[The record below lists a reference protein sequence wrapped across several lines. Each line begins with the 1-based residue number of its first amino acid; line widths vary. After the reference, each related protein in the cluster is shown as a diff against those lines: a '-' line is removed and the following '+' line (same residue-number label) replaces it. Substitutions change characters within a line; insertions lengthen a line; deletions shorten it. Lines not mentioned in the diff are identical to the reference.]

1 MENWIIYI
9 MKSSICLALLY
20 LPFWRFLRKETFFFF
35 NRYAL
40 LGITA
45 LSFILPLINIP
56 EMSPKLVEVEIM
68 PIHWENMEVL
78 AYEGQNTERPID
90 WMNIVGW
97 IYAAGVLACFIYK
110 MYDLIRLLRF
120 IPTGCLW
127 MEKESGLYIHCHAGK
142 VMPFSW
148 MNHIVISDTDY
159 RENGEAILLH
169 EKAHIA
175 CRHSW
180 DVMWLAV
187 VEVLQWFNPFVW
199 MLSNDIQDIHEYEA
213 DLSVLRQGVDAK
225 NYQRLIIR
233 KAVSS
238 GSYAFA
244 NSFNHSSLKKRITM
258 MMKKKSNPWARAKYL
273 YVLPLATV
281 AIAAFARPEVS
292 NEVNEISS
300 VKVNDLASIVK
311 AEEAKSVENS
321 SKEKIKVSGKVLNA
335 ETKKPVPGA
344 SVIIRGTTNGT
355 LADFDGHFELQ
366 AKKGDVVMVTYVGLQ
381 AQSIIVKD
389 NAPLVILMKDDV
401 QSMREMVVMGY
412 AMENSKASEV
422 ADVVFDMPLEEAMK
436 AEASQSEVEIFQVV
450 EEMPEFPGG
459 MQKAMEFIGKN
470 IKYPVAAQEAKIE
483 GRVIVQFLIGSK
495 GDVSEVEVVRG
506 VSPELDAEAIRVISM
521 MPKWNPGKQRGKA
534 VNVKFTLPVSFRL
547 SSSEN
552 NPLIV
557 VDGEVKGNDP
567 ELMKNYT
574 PENIQSM
581 TVVKGDEAIRIYGE
595 KGKGGVILI
604 TTKKAASA
612 ETVKEKLIFQVVE
625 EMPEFPGGVQEMMNF
640 VSKNMRYPA
649 EAHKNGTQGRVLVK
663 FVVTDKGDIETPTVF
678 ESVDPLLD
686 AEALRVI
693 KMMPK
698 WKPGKQ
704 RGKAVN
710 VLYTLPVTFRLQ

>member
-9 MKSSICLALLY
+9 MKCSICLALLY

-56 EMSPKLVEVEIM
+56 EMSPKLVEVEIL
-68 PIHWENMEVL
+68 PIHWENFEVL
-78 AYEGQNTERPID
+78 TYEEQSTERSID
-90 WMNIVGW
+90 WMSIVGW
-97 IYAAGVLACFIYK
+97 IYVIGVLACFIYK

-120 IPTGCLW
+120 IPKGCLW
-127 MEKESGLYIHCHAGK
+127 MEKENGLYIHCHIGK
-142 VMPFSW
+142 VVPFSW

-213 DLSVLRQGVDAK
+213 DLSVLRQGIDAK

-300 VKVNDLASIVK
+300 TKVNDLASIVK

-321 SKEKIKVSGKVLNA
+321 LKQLVLNTDSVSPVKEKV
-335 ETKKPVPGA
+335 
-344 SVIIRGTTNGT
+344 
-355 LADFDGHFELQ
+355 
-366 AKKGDVVMVTYVGLQ
+366 
-381 AQSIIVKD
+381 
-389 NAPLVILMKDDV
+389 
-401 QSMREMVVMGY
+401 
-412 AMENSKASEV
+412 
-422 ADVVFDMPLEEAMK
+422 
-436 AEASQSEVEIFQVV
+436 IFQVV
-450 EEMPEFPGG
+450 EKAPEFPGG
-459 MQKAMEFIGKN
+459 MEECMKFLGN
-470 IKYPVAAQEAKIE
+470 SIKYPIVAQENGIQ
-483 GRVIVQFLIGSK
+483 GTVIVSFVVTDEGDIQNPVIVK
-495 GDVSEVEVVRG
+495 GVD
-506 VSPELDAEAIRVISM
+506 PLLDAEALRVIKM
-521 MPKWNPGKQRGKA
+521 MPKWKPGMQRGKA
-534 VNVKFTLPVSFRL
+534 VNVKYTLPVSFRL

-574 PENIQSM
+574 PENVKSVS
-581 TVVKGDEAIRIYGE
+581 VVKGAEAIRIYGE
-595 KGKGGVILI
+595 KGKNGVII
-604 TTKKAASA
+604 IETKNAESA
-612 ETVKEKLIFQVVE
+612 ETVKEKLIFQKQIFQVVE
-625 EMPEFPGGVQEMMNF
+625 EMPEYPGGMEECMKF
-640 VSKNMRYPA
+640 LSKNIKYPV
-649 EAHKNGTQGRVLVK
+649 EAHKNGIQGRVIVS
-663 FVVTDKGDIETPTVF
+663 FVITDEGDIEEPVVLRG
-678 ESVDPLLD
+678 VDPLLD
-686 AEALRVI
+686 AEALRLI

-710 VLYTLPVTFRLQ
+710 VKFTLPVQFRLQ

>member
-9 MKSSICLALLY
+9 MKCSICLALLY

-56 EMSPKLVEVEIM
+56 EMSPKLVEVEIL
-68 PIHWENMEVL
+68 PIHWENFEVL
-78 AYEGQNTERPID
+78 TYEEQSTERSID
-90 WMNIVGW
+90 WMSIVGW
-97 IYAAGVLACFIYK
+97 IYVIGVLACFIYK

-120 IPTGCLW
+120 IPKGCLW

-180 DVMWLAV
+180 DVMCLAV

-213 DLSVLRQGVDAK
+213 DLAVLRQGIDAK

-292 NEVNEISS
+292 NEANEISS

-321 SKEKIKVSGKVLNA
+321 SGQMVLNTDSVSPVKEKV
-335 ETKKPVPGA
+335 
-344 SVIIRGTTNGT
+344 
-355 LADFDGHFELQ
+355 
-366 AKKGDVVMVTYVGLQ
+366 
-381 AQSIIVKD
+381 
-389 NAPLVILMKDDV
+389 
-401 QSMREMVVMGY
+401 
-412 AMENSKASEV
+412 
-422 ADVVFDMPLEEAMK
+422 
-436 AEASQSEVEIFQVV
+436 IFQVV
-450 EEMPEFPGG
+450 EKAPEFPGG
-459 MQKAMEFIGKN
+459 MEECMKFLGN
-470 IKYPVAAQEAKIE
+470 SIKYPIVAQENGIQ
-483 GRVIVQFLIGSK
+483 GTVIVSFVVTDEGDIQNPVIVK
-495 GDVSEVEVVRG
+495 GVD
-506 VSPELDAEAIRVISM
+506 PLLDAEALRVIKM
-521 MPKWNPGKQRGKA
+521 MPKWKPGMQRGKA
-534 VNVKFTLPVSFRL
+534 VNVKYTLPVSFRL

-581 TVVKGDEAIRIYGE
+581 TVVKGEEAIRIYGE

-625 EMPEFPGGVQEMMNF
+625 EMPEYPGGMEECMKF
-640 VSKNMRYPA
+640 LSKNIKYPV
-649 EAHKNGTQGRVLVK
+649 EAHKNGIQGRVIVS
-663 FVVTDKGDIETPTVF
+663 FVITDEGDIEEPVVLRG
-678 ESVDPLLD
+678 VDPLLD

-693 KMMPK
+693 QMMPK

-710 VLYTLPVTFRLQ
+710 VKFTLPVTFRLQ

>member
-9 MKSSICLALLY
+9 MKCSICLALLY

-68 PIHWENMEVL
+68 PIHWENFEVL
-78 AYEGQNTERPID
+78 AYEEQSTERPID
-90 WMNIVGW
+90 WMSIVGW
-97 IYAAGVLACFIYK
+97 IYVIGVLACFIYK

-120 IPTGCLW
+120 IPKGCLW

-180 DVMWLAV
+180 DVMCLAV

-292 NEVNEISS
+292 NEANEISS

-311 AEEAKSVENS
+311 AEEAKSVEKSLGQMVLNTDS
-321 SKEKIKVSGKVLNA
+321 VSPVKEK
-335 ETKKPVPGA
+335 
-344 SVIIRGTTNGT
+344 
-355 LADFDGHFELQ
+355 Q
-366 AKKGDVVMVTYVGLQ
+366 
-381 AQSIIVKD
+381 
-389 NAPLVILMKDDV
+389 
-401 QSMREMVVMGY
+401 
-412 AMENSKASEV
+412 
-422 ADVVFDMPLEEAMK
+422 
-436 AEASQSEVEIFQVV
+436 IFQVV
-450 EEMPEFPGG
+450 EEMPEYPGG
-459 MQKAMEFIGKN
+459 MEECMKFLGN
-470 IKYPVAAQEAKIE
+470 SIKYPAEARKNGIQ
-483 GRVIVQFLIGSK
+483 GRVVVTFVVTDEGDIQDPVVVK
-495 GDVSEVEVVRG
+495 GVD
-506 VSPELDAEAIRVISM
+506 PLLDAEAIRVISM

-534 VNVKFTLPVSFRL
+534 VNVKYTLPVSFRL

-581 TVVKGDEAIRIYGE
+581 TVVKGDKAIRIYGE

-612 ETVKEKLIFQVVE
+612 ETVKEKLIFQKQIFQVVE
-625 EMPEFPGGVQEMMNF
+625 EMPEFPGGMQELMIF
-640 VSKNMRYPA
+640 LSKNTKYPA
-649 EAHKNGTQGRVLVK
+649 EAHKNGTQGRVIVS
-663 FVVTDKGDIETPTVF
+663 FVVTDEGNIQDPVIEKG
-678 ESVDPLLD
+678 VDPLLD

-693 KMMPK
+693 QMMPK

-704 RGKAVN
+704 KGKAVN
-710 VLYTLPVTFRLQ
+710 TKFTIPVTFKLK

>member
-9 MKSSICLALLY
+9 MKCSICLALLY

-56 EMSPKLVEVEIM
+56 EMSPKLVEVEIL
-68 PIHWENMEVL
+68 PIHWENFEVL
-78 AYEGQNTERPID
+78 TYEEQSTERSID
-90 WMNIVGW
+90 WMSIVGW
-97 IYAAGVLACFIYK
+97 IYVIGVLACFIYK

-120 IPTGCLW
+120 IPKGCLW

-213 DLSVLRQGVDAK
+213 DLAVLRQGIDAK

-300 VKVNDLASIVK
+300 TKVNDLASIVK

-321 SKEKIKVSGKVLNA
+321 LKQLVLNTDSVSPVKEKV
-335 ETKKPVPGA
+335 
-344 SVIIRGTTNGT
+344 
-355 LADFDGHFELQ
+355 
-366 AKKGDVVMVTYVGLQ
+366 
-381 AQSIIVKD
+381 
-389 NAPLVILMKDDV
+389 
-401 QSMREMVVMGY
+401 
-412 AMENSKASEV
+412 
-422 ADVVFDMPLEEAMK
+422 
-436 AEASQSEVEIFQVV
+436 IFQVV
-450 EEMPEFPGG
+450 EEMPEYPGG
-459 MQKAMEFIGKN
+459 MAECMKFLGKN
-470 IKYPVAAQEAKIE
+470 VKYPVEAQENGIQ
-483 GRVIVQFLIGSK
+483 GRVIVSFVVTDEGDIQDPVVVK
-495 GDVSEVEVVRG
+495 GVD
-506 VSPELDAEAIRVISM
+506 PLLDAEAVRVISM
-521 MPKWNPGKQRGKA
+521 MPKWKPGKQRGKA

-612 ETVKEKLIFQVVE
+612 EKLEFEKLIFQVVE
-625 EMPEFPGGVQEMMNF
+625 EMPEYPGGMEECMKF
-640 VSKNMRYPA
+640 LSKNIKYPV
-649 EAHKNGTQGRVLVK
+649 EAHKNGIQGRVIVS
-663 FVVTDKGDIETPTVF
+663 FVITDEGDIEEPVVLRG
-678 ESVDPLLD
+678 VDPLLD

-693 KMMPK
+693 QMMPK

-710 VLYTLPVTFRLQ
+710 VKFTLPVTFRLQ

>member
-97 IYAAGVLACFIYK
+97 IYATGVLACFIYK

-175 CRHSW
+175 CGHSW

-321 SKEKIKVSGKVLNA
+321 LEQMVMSTDSVSPVKEKV
-335 ETKKPVPGA
+335 
-344 SVIIRGTTNGT
+344 
-355 LADFDGHFELQ
+355 
-366 AKKGDVVMVTYVGLQ
+366 
-381 AQSIIVKD
+381 
-389 NAPLVILMKDDV
+389 
-401 QSMREMVVMGY
+401 
-412 AMENSKASEV
+412 
-422 ADVVFDMPLEEAMK
+422 
-436 AEASQSEVEIFQVV
+436 IFQVV
-450 EEMPEFPGG
+450 EEIPEYPGG
-459 MQKAMEFIGKN
+459 MEECMKFLSKN
-470 IKYPVAAQEAKIE
+470 IKYPVEAHKNGIQ
-483 GRVIVQFLIGSK
+483 GRVIVSFVITDE
-495 GDVSEVEVVRG
+495 GDIEEPVVLRG
-506 VSPELDAEAIRVISM
+506 VDPLLDAEALRVIKL
-521 MPKWNPGKQRGKA
+521 MPKWKPGKQRGKA
-534 VNVKFTLPVSFRL
+534 VNVKFTLPVIFRL

-574 PENIQSM
+574 PDNIQSM

-595 KGKGGVILI
+595 KGKDGVVLI
-604 TTKKAASA
+604 TTHKAASA
-612 ETVKEKLIFQVVE
+612 EAVKEKQIFQVVE

-663 FVVTDKGDIETPTVF
+663 FVVTDEGDIKAPTVF

-710 VLYTLPVTFRLQ
+710 VLYTVPVTFKLQ

>member
-9 MKSSICLALLY
+9 MKCSICLALLY

-56 EMSPKLVEVEIM
+56 EMSPKLVEVEIL
-68 PIHWENMEVL
+68 PIHWENFEVL
-78 AYEGQNTERPID
+78 TYEEQSTERSID
-90 WMNIVGW
+90 WMSIVGW
-97 IYAAGVLACFIYK
+97 IYVIGVLACFIYK

-120 IPTGCLW
+120 IPKGCLW

-213 DLSVLRQGVDAK
+213 DLSVLRQGIDVK

-300 VKVNDLASIVK
+300 TKVNDLASIVK

-321 SKEKIKVSGKVLNA
+321 LKQLVLNTDSVSPVKEKV
-335 ETKKPVPGA
+335 
-344 SVIIRGTTNGT
+344 
-355 LADFDGHFELQ
+355 
-366 AKKGDVVMVTYVGLQ
+366 
-381 AQSIIVKD
+381 
-389 NAPLVILMKDDV
+389 
-401 QSMREMVVMGY
+401 
-412 AMENSKASEV
+412 
-422 ADVVFDMPLEEAMK
+422 
-436 AEASQSEVEIFQVV
+436 IFQVV
-450 EEMPEFPGG
+450 EEMPEYPGG
-459 MQKAMEFIGKN
+459 MAECMKFLGKN
-470 IKYPVAAQEAKIE
+470 VKYPVEAQENGIQ
-483 GRVIVQFLIGSK
+483 GRVIVSFVVTDEGDIQDPVVVK
-495 GDVSEVEVVRG
+495 GVD
-506 VSPELDAEAIRVISM
+506 PLLDAEAVRVISM
-521 MPKWNPGKQRGKA
+521 MPKWKPGKQRGKA

-612 ETVKEKLIFQVVE
+612 EKLEFEKLIFQVVE
-625 EMPEFPGGVQEMMNF
+625 EMPEYPGGMEECMKF
-640 VSKNMRYPA
+640 LSKNIKYPV
-649 EAHKNGTQGRVLVK
+649 EAHKNGIQGRVIVS
-663 FVVTDKGDIETPTVF
+663 FVITDEGDIEEPVVLRG
-678 ESVDPLLD
+678 VDPLLD

-693 KMMPK
+693 QMMPK

-710 VLYTLPVTFRLQ
+710 VKFTLPVTFRLQ

>member
-9 MKSSICLALLY
+9 MKCSICLALLY

-56 EMSPKLVEVEIM
+56 EMSPKLVEVEIL
-68 PIHWENMEVL
+68 PIHWENFEVL
-78 AYEGQNTERPID
+78 TYEEQSTERSID
-90 WMNIVGW
+90 WMSIVGW
-97 IYAAGVLACFIYK
+97 IYVIGVLACFIYK

-120 IPTGCLW
+120 IPKGCLW

-180 DVMWLAV
+180 DVMCLAV

-213 DLSVLRQGVDAK
+213 DLAVLRQGIDAK

-292 NEVNEISS
+292 NEANEISS

-311 AEEAKSVENS
+311 AEEAKSVGIS
-321 SKEKIKVSGKVLNA
+321 SGQMVLNTDSVSTVKEKV
-335 ETKKPVPGA
+335 
-344 SVIIRGTTNGT
+344 
-355 LADFDGHFELQ
+355 
-366 AKKGDVVMVTYVGLQ
+366 
-381 AQSIIVKD
+381 
-389 NAPLVILMKDDV
+389 
-401 QSMREMVVMGY
+401 
-412 AMENSKASEV
+412 
-422 ADVVFDMPLEEAMK
+422 
-436 AEASQSEVEIFQVV
+436 IFQVV
-450 EEMPEFPGG
+450 EKAPEFPGG
-459 MQKAMEFIGKN
+459 MEECMKFLGN
-470 IKYPVAAQEAKIE
+470 SIKYPIVAQENGIQ
-483 GRVIVQFLIGSK
+483 GTVIVSFVVTDEGDIQNPVIVK
-495 GDVSEVEVVRG
+495 GVD
-506 VSPELDAEAIRVISM
+506 PLLDAEALRVIKM
-521 MPKWNPGKQRGKA
+521 MPKWKPGMQRGKA
-534 VNVKFTLPVSFRL
+534 VNVKYTLPVSFRL

-574 PENIQSM
+574 PENVKSVS
-581 TVVKGDEAIRIYGE
+581 VVKGDEAIRIYGE

-612 ETVKEKLIFQVVE
+612 ETVKEKVIFQVVE
-625 EMPEFPGGVQEMMNF
+625 EMPEFPGGMQELMIF
-640 VSKNMRYPA
+640 LSKNTKYPA
-649 EAHKNGTQGRVLVK
+649 EAHKNGTQGRVIVS
-663 FVVTDKGDIETPTVF
+663 FVVTDEGNIQDPVIEKG
-678 ESVDPLLD
+678 VDPLLD

-693 KMMPK
+693 QMMPK

-710 VLYTLPVTFRLQ
+710 VKFTLPVTFRLQ

>member
-9 MKSSICLALLY
+9 MKCSICLALLY

-56 EMSPKLVEVEIM
+56 EMSPKLVEVEIL
-68 PIHWENMEVL
+68 PLHWENFEVL
-78 AYEGQNTERPID
+78 AYEEQSTERWID
-90 WMNIVGW
+90 WMSIVGW
-97 IYAAGVLACFIYK
+97 IYATGVLACFIYK

-120 IPTGCLW
+120 IPKGCLW

-175 CRHSW
+175 CGHSW

-213 DLSVLRQGVDAK
+213 DLSVLRQGIDAK

-258 MMKKKSNPWARAKYL
+258 MIKKKSNPWARAKYL

-300 VKVNDLASIVK
+300 AKVNDLASIVK

-321 SKEKIKVSGKVLNA
+321 PEQMGLNTDSVSPVKEKV
-335 ETKKPVPGA
+335 
-344 SVIIRGTTNGT
+344 
-355 LADFDGHFELQ
+355 
-366 AKKGDVVMVTYVGLQ
+366 
-381 AQSIIVKD
+381 
-389 NAPLVILMKDDV
+389 
-401 QSMREMVVMGY
+401 
-412 AMENSKASEV
+412 
-422 ADVVFDMPLEEAMK
+422 
-436 AEASQSEVEIFQVV
+436 IFQVV
-450 EEMPEFPGG
+450 EKAPEFPGG
-459 MQKAMEFIGKN
+459 MEECMKFLGN
-470 IKYPVAAQEAKIE
+470 SIKYPVVAQENGIQGTVIVSFVVTDKGEIE
-483 GRVIVQFLIGSK
+483 NPTVVKSVDPLLNAEALRVIKI
-495 GDVSEVEVVRG
+495 
-506 VSPELDAEAIRVISM
+506 
-521 MPKWNPGKQRGKA
+521 MPKWKPGMQRGKA
-534 VNVKFTLPVSFRL
+534 VNVKYTLPVSFRL

-557 VDGEVKGNDP
+557 VNGEVKGNDP

-574 PENIQSM
+574 PENVKLVS
-581 TVVKGDEAIRIYGE
+581 VVKGEEAIRIWGE
-595 KGKGGVILI
+595 KGKDGVILI
-604 TTKKAASA
+604 ETKEAASA
-612 ETVKEKLIFQVVE
+612 ETVKEKVIFQVVE
-625 EMPEFPGGVQEMMNF
+625 EMPEFPGGMQELMIF
-640 VSKNMRYPA
+640 LSKNTKYPA
-649 EAHKNGTQGRVLVK
+649 EAHKNGTQGRVIVS
-663 FVVTDKGDIETPTVF
+663 FVVTDEGNIQDPVIEKG
-678 ESVDPLLD
+678 VDPLLD

-693 KMMPK
+693 QMMPK

-704 RGKAVN
+704 KGKAVN
-710 VLYTLPVTFRLQ
+710 TKFTIPVTFKLQ

>member
-9 MKSSICLALLY
+9 MKCSICLALLY

-56 EMSPKLVEVEIM
+56 EMSPKLVEVEIL
-68 PIHWENMEVL
+68 PIHWENFEVL
-78 AYEGQNTERPID
+78 AYEEPSTERRID
-90 WMNIVGW
+90 WMSIVGW
-97 IYAAGVLACFIYK
+97 IYVIGVLACFIYK

-120 IPTGCLW
+120 IPKGCLW

-213 DLSVLRQGVDAK
+213 DLAVLRQGIDAK

-300 VKVNDLASIVK
+300 TKVNDLASIVK

-321 SKEKIKVSGKVLNA
+321 LKQLVLNTDSVSPVKEKV
-335 ETKKPVPGA
+335 
-344 SVIIRGTTNGT
+344 
-355 LADFDGHFELQ
+355 
-366 AKKGDVVMVTYVGLQ
+366 
-381 AQSIIVKD
+381 
-389 NAPLVILMKDDV
+389 
-401 QSMREMVVMGY
+401 
-412 AMENSKASEV
+412 
-422 ADVVFDMPLEEAMK
+422 
-436 AEASQSEVEIFQVV
+436 IFQVV
-450 EEMPEFPGG
+450 EEMPEYPGG
-459 MQKAMEFIGKN
+459 MAECMKFLGKN
-470 IKYPVAAQEAKIE
+470 VKYPVEAQENGIQ
-483 GRVIVQFLIGSK
+483 GRVIVSFVVTDEGDIQDPVVVK
-495 GDVSEVEVVRG
+495 GVD
-506 VSPELDAEAIRVISM
+506 PLLDAEAVRVISM
-521 MPKWNPGKQRGKA
+521 MPKWKPGKQRGKA

-612 ETVKEKLIFQVVE
+612 EKLEFEKLIFQVVE
-625 EMPEFPGGVQEMMNF
+625 EMPEYPGGMEECMKF
-640 VSKNMRYPA
+640 LSKNIKYPV
-649 EAHKNGTQGRVLVK
+649 EAHKNGIQGRVIVS
-663 FVVTDKGDIETPTVF
+663 FVITDEGDIEEPVVLRG
-678 ESVDPLLD
+678 VDPLLD

-693 KMMPK
+693 QMMPK

-710 VLYTLPVTFRLQ
+710 VKFTLPVTFRLQ

>member
-9 MKSSICLALLY
+9 MKCSICLALLY

-56 EMSPKLVEVEIM
+56 EMSPKLVEVEIL
-68 PIHWENMEVL
+68 PLHWENFEVL
-78 AYEGQNTERPID
+78 AYEEPSTERRID
-90 WMNIVGW
+90 WMSIVGW
-97 IYAAGVLACFIYK
+97 IYVIGVFACFIYK

-120 IPTGCLW
+120 IPKGCLW

-175 CRHSW
+175 CGHSW

-213 DLSVLRQGVDAK
+213 DLSVLRQGIDAK

-258 MMKKKSNPWARAKYL
+258 MIKKKSNPWARAKYL

-300 VKVNDLASIVK
+300 AKVNDLASIVK

-321 SKEKIKVSGKVLNA
+321 PEQMGLNTDSVSPVKEKV
-335 ETKKPVPGA
+335 
-344 SVIIRGTTNGT
+344 
-355 LADFDGHFELQ
+355 
-366 AKKGDVVMVTYVGLQ
+366 
-381 AQSIIVKD
+381 
-389 NAPLVILMKDDV
+389 
-401 QSMREMVVMGY
+401 
-412 AMENSKASEV
+412 
-422 ADVVFDMPLEEAMK
+422 
-436 AEASQSEVEIFQVV
+436 IFQVV
-450 EEMPEFPGG
+450 EKAPEFPGG
-459 MQKAMEFIGKN
+459 MEECMKFLGN
-470 IKYPVAAQEAKIE
+470 SIKYPVVAQENGIQGTVIVSFVVTDKGEIE
-483 GRVIVQFLIGSK
+483 NPTVVKSVDPLLNAEALRVIKI
-495 GDVSEVEVVRG
+495 
-506 VSPELDAEAIRVISM
+506 
-521 MPKWNPGKQRGKA
+521 MPKWKPGMQRGKA
-534 VNVKFTLPVSFRL
+534 VNVKYTLPVSFRL

-557 VDGEVKGNDP
+557 VNGEVKGNDP

-574 PENIQSM
+574 PENVKLVS
-581 TVVKGDEAIRIYGE
+581 VVKGEEAIRIWGE
-595 KGKGGVILI
+595 KGKDGVILI
-604 TTKKAASA
+604 ETKEAASA
-612 ETVKEKLIFQVVE
+612 ETVKEKVIFQVVE
-625 EMPEFPGGVQEMMNF
+625 EMPEFPGGMQELMIF
-640 VSKNMRYPA
+640 LSKNTKYPA
-649 EAHKNGTQGRVLVK
+649 EAHKNGTQGRVIVS
-663 FVVTDKGDIETPTVF
+663 FVVTDEGNIQDPVIEKG
-678 ESVDPLLD
+678 VDPLLD

-693 KMMPK
+693 QMMPK

-704 RGKAVN
+704 KGKAVN
-710 VLYTLPVTFRLQ
+710 TKFTIPVTFKLQ

>member
-1 MENWIIYI
+1 MEYWIIYI

-90 WMNIVGW
+90 WMSIVGW
-97 IYAAGVLACFIYK
+97 IYATGVLACFIYK

-120 IPTGCLW
+120 IPAGCLW

-175 CRHSW
+175 CGHSW

-321 SKEKIKVSGKVLNA
+321 SEQMVLNTDSVSPVKEKV
-335 ETKKPVPGA
+335 
-344 SVIIRGTTNGT
+344 
-355 LADFDGHFELQ
+355 
-366 AKKGDVVMVTYVGLQ
+366 
-381 AQSIIVKD
+381 
-389 NAPLVILMKDDV
+389 
-401 QSMREMVVMGY
+401 
-412 AMENSKASEV
+412 
-422 ADVVFDMPLEEAMK
+422 
-436 AEASQSEVEIFQVV
+436 IFQVV
-450 EEMPEFPGG
+450 EKAPEFPGG
-459 MQKAMEFIGKN
+459 MEECMKFLGN
-470 IKYPVAAQEAKIE
+470 SIKYPAEARKNGIQ
-483 GRVIVQFLIGSK
+483 GRVVVTFVITDEGDIKDPVVVK
-495 GDVSEVEVVRG
+495 GVD
-506 VSPELDAEAIRVISM
+506 PFLDAEALRVIQM
-521 MPKWNPGKQRGKA
+521 MPKWKPGKQRGKA
-534 VNVKFTLPVSFRL
+534 VNVKLTLPVSFRL

-557 VDGEVKGNDP
+557 VDGEEKGNAP
-567 ELMKNYT
+567 ELMKKYIS
-574 PENIQSM
+574 ENIQSM
-581 TVVKGDEAIRIYGE
+581 SVVKGDEAIRIYGE
-595 KGKGGVILI
+595 KGKDGVVLI
-604 TTKKAASA
+604 TTQKAASA
-612 ETVKEKLIFQVVE
+612 ETVKEKQIFQVVE
-625 EMPEFPGGVQEMMNF
+625 EMPEFPGGMAECMKFLGN
-640 VSKNMRYPA
+640 SIKYPA
-649 EAHKNGTQGRVLVK
+649 EAHKNGIQGRVIVS
-663 FVVTDKGDIETPTVF
+663 FVVTDEGDIQNPVIVKG
-678 ESVDPLLD
+678 VDSLLD

-693 KMMPK
+693 QMMPK

-710 VLYTLPVTFRLQ
+710 VKFTIPVTFKLE

>member
-9 MKSSICLALLY
+9 MKCSICLALLY

-56 EMSPKLVEVEIM
+56 EMSPKLVEVEIL
-68 PIHWENMEVL
+68 PLHWENFEVL
-78 AYEGQNTERPID
+78 AYEEPSTERRID
-90 WMNIVGW
+90 WMSIVGW
-97 IYAAGVLACFIYK
+97 IYATGVLACFIYK

-120 IPTGCLW
+120 IPKGCLW

-175 CRHSW
+175 CGHSW

-213 DLSVLRQGVDAK
+213 DLSVLRQGIDAK

-238 GSYAFA
+238 GSYTFA

-258 MMKKKSNPWARAKYL
+258 MIKKKSNPWARAKYL

-300 VKVNDLASIVK
+300 AKVNDLASIVK

-321 SKEKIKVSGKVLNA
+321 PEQMVLNTDSVSPVKEKV
-335 ETKKPVPGA
+335 
-344 SVIIRGTTNGT
+344 
-355 LADFDGHFELQ
+355 
-366 AKKGDVVMVTYVGLQ
+366 
-381 AQSIIVKD
+381 
-389 NAPLVILMKDDV
+389 
-401 QSMREMVVMGY
+401 
-412 AMENSKASEV
+412 
-422 ADVVFDMPLEEAMK
+422 
-436 AEASQSEVEIFQVV
+436 IFQVV
-450 EEMPEFPGG
+450 EKAPEFPGG
-459 MQKAMEFIGKN
+459 MEECMKFLGN
-470 IKYPVAAQEAKIE
+470 SIKYPVVAQENGIQGTVIVRFVVTDKGEIE
-483 GRVIVQFLIGSK
+483 NPTVVKSVDPLLNAEALRVIKI
-495 GDVSEVEVVRG
+495 
-506 VSPELDAEAIRVISM
+506 
-521 MPKWNPGKQRGKA
+521 MPKWKPGMQRGKA
-534 VNVKFTLPVSFRL
+534 VNVKYTLPVSFRL

-557 VDGEVKGNDP
+557 VNGEVKGNDP

-574 PENIQSM
+574 PENVKLVS
-581 TVVKGDEAIRIYGE
+581 VVKGEEAIRIWGE
-595 KGKGGVILI
+595 KGKDGVILI
-604 TTKKAASA
+604 ETKEAASA
-612 ETVKEKLIFQVVE
+612 ETVKEKVIFQVVE
-625 EMPEFPGGVQEMMNF
+625 EMPEFPGGMQELMIF
-640 VSKNMRYPA
+640 LSKNTKYPA
-649 EAHKNGTQGRVLVK
+649 EAHKNGTQGRVIVS
-663 FVVTDKGDIETPTVF
+663 FVVTDEGNIQDPVIEKG
-678 ESVDPLLD
+678 VDPLLD

-693 KMMPK
+693 QMMPK

-704 RGKAVN
+704 KGKAVN
-710 VLYTLPVTFRLQ
+710 TKFTIPVTFKLK

>member
-9 MKSSICLALLY
+9 MKCSICLALLY

-68 PIHWENMEVL
+68 PIHWENFEVL
-78 AYEGQNTERPID
+78 AYEEQSTERSID
-90 WMNIVGW
+90 WMSIVGW
-97 IYAAGVLACFIYK
+97 IYVIGGLACFIYK

-120 IPTGCLW
+120 IPKGCLW

-175 CRHSW
+175 CGHSW

-213 DLSVLRQGVDAK
+213 DLSVLRQGIDAK

-233 KAVSS
+233 KTVSS

-244 NSFNHSSLKKRITM
+244 NSFHHSSLKKRITM
-258 MMKKKSNPWARAKYL
+258 MMKKKSNPWARAKFL

-292 NEVNEISS
+292 NEANEISS
-300 VKVNDLASIVK
+300 TKVNDLASIVK

-321 SKEKIKVSGKVLNA
+321 LKQLVLNTDSVSPVKEKV
-335 ETKKPVPGA
+335 
-344 SVIIRGTTNGT
+344 
-355 LADFDGHFELQ
+355 
-366 AKKGDVVMVTYVGLQ
+366 
-381 AQSIIVKD
+381 
-389 NAPLVILMKDDV
+389 
-401 QSMREMVVMGY
+401 
-412 AMENSKASEV
+412 
-422 ADVVFDMPLEEAMK
+422 
-436 AEASQSEVEIFQVV
+436 IFQVV
-450 EEMPEFPGG
+450 EKAPEFPGG
-459 MQKAMEFIGKN
+459 MEECMKFLGN
-470 IKYPVAAQEAKIE
+470 SIKYPAEARKNGIQ
-483 GRVIVQFLIGSK
+483 GRVVVTFVITDEGDIKDPVVVK
-495 GDVSEVEVVRG
+495 GVD
-506 VSPELDAEAIRVISM
+506 PLLDDEALRVIQM
-521 MPKWNPGKQRGKA
+521 MPKWNPGKHRGKA

-612 ETVKEKLIFQVVE
+612 EKLEFEKLIFQVVE
-625 EMPEFPGGVQEMMNF
+625 EMPEYPGGMEECMKF
-640 VSKNMRYPA
+640 LSKNIKYPV
-649 EAHKNGTQGRVLVK
+649 EAHKNGIQGRVIVS
-663 FVVTDKGDIETPTVF
+663 FVITDEGDIEEPVVLRG
-678 ESVDPLLD
+678 VDPLLD

-693 KMMPK
+693 QMMPK

-704 RGKAVN
+704 KGKAVN
-710 VLYTLPVTFRLQ
+710 TKFTIPVTFKLK